1 MEIVEQILKNLA
13 DGEYDGFS
21 IELPSFKPY
30 RNGPTTSKWFYIKD
44 GKIVQCIETAS
55 KFFDGKEN
63 IRDSEIQKTI
73 FEDPGEIVE
82 WLQKYGYKA
91 YEHEDLRQFSKDF
104 YNERD
109 RLRELQRA
117 AENMKEGVAEEVR
130 PIADDAAKEVKEAVE
145 NIARETGKEAAQK
158 GAKKA
163 KKTAGN
169 VGERAR
175 KPLSD
180 FFEETKDFGER
191 VFEDSKNTAANVV
204 DHTKDAV
211 VKTVEGTKDIG
222 TRVIRDSKKIASG
235 AIDKTKDAA
244 GSAVKGAQKA
254 IKDSADTIVQVAKN
268 DPKKIA
274 AGAGIAVGVA
284 ALAWGAVKMAPHVK
298 KWWKESIS
306 PKFKTAS
313 SKESIPCPVCGGK
326 MDDADGQWKCST
338 CGYSISEEKLKTE
351 VFWFCDNCGSF
362 LNVQEGFDDSDDTF
376 LCKECG
382 SLNMLTE
389 EHVINEVS
397 HEEDNDK
404 L

>member
-13 DGEYDGFS
+13 DGEYDGFN
-21 IELPSFKPY
+21 IELSSSKPY
-30 RNGPTTSKWFYIKD
+30 RNGPTTRKWSYIKD
-44 GKIVQCIETAS
+44 GEIVQCIETAS

-63 IRDSEIQKTI
+63 IRSSEIQKTI
-73 FEDPGEIVE
+73 LEDPSEIVE
-82 WLQKYGYKA
+82 WLQKYGYRA

-117 AENMKEGVAEEVR
+117 AENMKEGAAEEVR
-130 PIADDAAKEVKEAVE
+130 PIAADAAKEVKEAVE

-191 VFEDSKNTAANVV
+191 VFEDSKNAAANVV

-313 SKESIPCPVCGGK
+313 SEESIPCPVCGGK

-389 EHVINEVS
+389 EHVIDEVS

>member
-13 DGEYDGFS
+13 DGEYDGFN
-21 IELPSFKPY
+21 IELSSSKPY
-30 RNGPTTSKWFYIKD
+30 RNGPTTRKWSYIKD
-44 GKIVQCIETAS
+44 GEIVQCIETAS

-63 IRDSEIQKTI
+63 IRSSEIQKTI
-73 FEDPGEIVE
+73 LEDPSEIVE
-82 WLQKYGYKA
+82 WLQKYGYRA

-117 AENMKEGVAEEVR
+117 AENMKEGAAEEVR
-130 PIADDAAKEVKEAVE
+130 PIAADAAKEVKEAVE

-191 VFEDSKNTAANVV
+191 VFEDSKNAAANVV

-313 SKESIPCPVCGGK
+313 SEESIPCPVCGGK

-389 EHVINEVS
+389 EHVIDEVN

-404 L
+404 